1 MKNNIVFHARFYPE
15 NSKSNR
21 NNKSHSMKN
30 RFENEE
36 NFTAYATIEA
46 GIYMMRKA
54 TEDFNKQ
61 HSKGGINLA
70 IDRATGFAAHQE
82 QEYVKYMII
91 CLEDIIEAK
100 KVIEDDYSKDEK
112 TLNQLKTFI
121 RPKKETVK

>member
-1 MKNNIVFHARFYPE
+1 
-15 NSKSNR
+15 
-21 NNKSHSMKN
+21 MKN

-100 KVIEDDYSKDEK
+100 KVIEDDYSKDEN
-112 TLNQLKTFI
+112 TLKELKKFI
-121 RPKKETVK
+121 RPKATGTEAKI